1 MLRQVKEGIKI
12 MERQYVVKLTS
23 SVLTGLIASFWGIYG
38 PVILCV
44 LIAICMDVISG
55 LVSAMASGEK
65 ISSKVGW
72 VGFWKKMALL
82 LALAFGIFMDSFIPI
97 LLGTISLELP
107 FTMPIG
113 TIVGCYI
120 VINEAISI
128 IENINKA
135 APTALPKWIKKLLE
149 GAGQTIDKGG
159 NDNE

>member
-1 MLRQVKEGIKI
+1 MNMNHTIGKI
-12 MERQYVVKLTS
+12 SMSLF
-23 SVLTGLIASFWGIYG
+23 TGLIASFWGIYG
-38 PVILCV
+38 PVIICV
-44 LIAICMDVISG
+44 LVAICMDVVSG
-55 LVSAMASGEK
+55 LVSSMAAGEK
-65 ISSKVGW
+65 ISSEVGW
-72 VGFWKKMALL
+72 KGFWKKIALI
-82 LALAFGIFMDSFIPI
+82 LALSFGIFMDSFIPI

-149 GAGQTIDKGG
+149 GAGKTIDDGG
-159 NDNE
+159 SKDGEDN

>member
-1 MLRQVKEGIKI
+1 MNMNHTIGKI
-12 MERQYVVKLTS
+12 SMSLF
-23 SVLTGLIASFWGIYG
+23 TGLIASFWGIYG
-38 PVILCV
+38 PVIICV
-44 LIAICMDVISG
+44 LVAICMDVISG
-55 LVSAMASGEK
+55 LVASMASGEK

-72 VGFWKKMALL
+72 IGFWKKMALI

-128 IENINKA
+128 IENINQA

-149 GAGQTIDKGG
+149 GAGKTIDDGG
-159 NDNE
+159 SKDGEDN

>member
-1 MLRQVKEGIKI
+1 MDKDQIIKI
-12 MERQYVVKLTS
+12 TTS
-23 SVLTGLIASFWGIYG
+23 LITGLVASFWGIYG
-38 PVILCV
+38 PVIICV
-44 LIAICMDVISG
+44 LVAICMDVISG
-55 LVSAMASGEK
+55 LVAAMASGEK

-72 VGFWKKMALL
+72 TGFWKKMALI
-82 LALAFGIFMDSFIPI
+82 LALAFGIFMDSFVPI

-128 IENINKA
+128 IENINQA

-149 GAGQTIDKGG
+149 GAGKTIDDGG
-159 NDNE
+159 SKDGKDN

>member
-1 MLRQVKEGIKI
+1 MNDKFVIG
-12 MERQYVVKLTS
+12 KLS
-23 SVLTGLIASFWGIYG
+23 ASLISGLVASFWGIYG
-38 PVILCV
+38 PVIICV
-44 LIAICMDVISG
+44 LVAICMDVVSG
-55 LVSAMASGEK
+55 LVASMASGEK

-72 VGFWKKMALL
+72 VGFWKKMALI

-159 NDNE
+159 DNERN

>member
-1 MLRQVKEGIKI
+1 MNKEMI
-12 MERQYVVKLTS
+12 VKLSTS
-23 SVLTGLIASFWGIYG
+23 VISGLVASFWGIYG

-44 LIAICMDVISG
+44 LIAICMDVVSG
-55 LVSAMASGEK
+55 LVSAMAAGEK

-149 GAGQTIDKGG
+149 GAGKAIDDGG
-159 NDNE
+159 SSDGKDR

>member
-1 MLRQVKEGIKI
+1 MSMNSSYL
-12 MERQYVVKLTS
+12 KLS
-23 SVLTGLIASFWGIYG
+23 ASLFTGLVASFWGIYG
-38 PVILCV
+38 PVIICV
-44 LIAICMDVISG
+44 LVAICMDVISG
-55 LVSAMASGEK
+55 LVAAMASGEK

-72 VGFWKKMALL
+72 IGFWKKMALI

-135 APTALPKWIKKLLE
+135 APTALPKWIKKILE
-149 GAGQTIDKGG
+149 GAGKTIDDGG
-159 NDNE
+159 AENGKDN

>member
-1 MLRQVKEGIKI
+1 MNMNHTIGKI
-12 MERQYVVKLTS
+12 SMSLF
-23 SVLTGLIASFWGIYG
+23 TGLIASFWGIYG
-38 PVILCV
+38 PVIICV
-44 LIAICMDVISG
+44 LVAICMDVISG
-55 LVSAMASGEK
+55 LVASMASGEK

-72 VGFWKKMALL
+72 IGFWKKMALI

-128 IENINKA
+128 IENINQA

-149 GAGQTIDKGG
+149 GAGKTIDDGG
-159 NDNE
+159 SSDGKDN

>member
-1 MLRQVKEGIKI
+1 MSNHMKFA
-12 MERQYVVKLTS
+12 TS
-23 SVLTGLIASFWGIYG
+23 LFTGLVASFWGIYG
-38 PVILCV
+38 PVIICV
-44 LIAICMDVISG
+44 LVAICMDVISG
-55 LVSAMASGEK
+55 LVASMASGEK

-72 VGFWKKMALL
+72 IGFWKKMALI

-128 IENINKA
+128 IENINEA

-149 GAGQTIDKGG
+149 GAGKAIDDGG
-159 NDNE
+159 SEDGTDH

>member
-1 MLRQVKEGIKI
+1 MSIKEH
-12 MERQYVVKLTS
+12 QLKLATS
-23 SVLTGLIASFWGIYG
+23 LISGLVASFWGIYG
-38 PVILCV
+38 PVIICV
-44 LIAICMDVISG
+44 LVAICMDVVSG
-55 LVSAMASGEK
+55 LVASMASGEK

-72 VGFWKKMALL
+72 VGFWKKMALI

-97 LLGTISLELP
+97 LLGTIALELP

-149 GAGQTIDKGG
+149 GAGKAIDDGG
-159 NDNE
+159 GENGKNN

>member
-1 MLRQVKEGIKI
+1 MNIKEH
-12 MERQYVVKLTS
+12 QLKLATS
-23 SVLTGLIASFWGIYG
+23 LISGLVASFWGIYG
-38 PVILCV
+38 PVIICV
-44 LIAICMDVISG
+44 LFAICMDVVSG
-55 LVSAMASGEK
+55 LVASMASGEK

-72 VGFWKKMALL
+72 IGFWKKMALI

-128 IENINKA
+128 IENINQA
-135 APTALPKWIKKLLE
+135 APTALPKWIKKILE
-149 GAGQTIDKGG
+149 GAGKTIDDGG
-159 NDNE
+159 AENGKDN

>member
-1 MLRQVKEGIKI
+1 MNTNHIIGKI
-12 MERQYVVKLTS
+12 SMSLF
-23 SVLTGLIASFWGIYG
+23 TGLIASFWGIYG
-38 PVILCV
+38 PVIICV
-44 LIAICMDVISG
+44 LVAICMDVVSG
-55 LVSAMASGEK
+55 LVASMASGEK

-72 VGFWKKMALL
+72 IGFWKKMALI

-128 IENINKA
+128 IENINQA

-149 GAGQTIDKGG
+149 GAGKTIDDGG
-159 NDNE
+159 SADGKN

>member
-1 MLRQVKEGIKI
+1 MNKEMI
-12 MERQYVVKLTS
+12 VKLSTS
-23 SVLTGLIASFWGIYG
+23 VISGLVASFWGIYG
-38 PVILCV
+38 PVIICV
-44 LIAICMDVISG
+44 LVAICMDVISG
-55 LVSAMASGEK
+55 LVAAMASGEK
-65 ISSKVGW
+65 LSSRVGW
-72 VGFWKKMALL
+72 IGFWKKMALI

-149 GAGQTIDKGG
+149 GASKTIDEGG
-159 NDNE
+159 KDNDKQD

>member
-1 MLRQVKEGIKI
+1 MN
-12 MERQYVVKLTS
+12 S
-23 SVLTGLIASFWGIYG
+23 SFAKYAASLLTGLVASFWGIYG
-38 PVILCV
+38 PVIICV
-44 LIAICMDVISG
+44 LVAICMDVISG
-55 LVSAMASGEK
+55 LVAAMASGEK

-72 VGFWKKMALL
+72 IGFWKKMALI

-149 GAGQTIDKGG
+149 GAGKTIDDGG
-159 NDNE
+159 SGDGTDH

>member
-1 MLRQVKEGIKI
+1 MNKESI
-12 MERQYVVKLTS
+12 VKLTT
-23 SVLTGLIASFWGIYG
+23 SVLSGLVASFWGIYG
-38 PVILCV
+38 PVIVCV
-44 LIAICMDVISG
+44 LVAICMDVVSG
-55 LVSAMASGEK
+55 LVSAMAAGEK

-72 VGFWKKMALL
+72 VGFWKKMALI
-82 LALAFGIFMDSFIPI
+82 LALSFGIFMDSFIPI

-159 NDNE
+159 KEHE

>member
-1 MLRQVKEGIKI
+1 MKDHIL
-12 MERQYVVKLTS
+12 KLS
-23 SVLTGLIASFWGIYG
+23 MSVLTGLVASFWGIYG
-38 PVILCV
+38 PVIICV
-44 LIAICMDVISG
+44 LIAICMDVVSG
-55 LVSAMASGEK
+55 LVAAMASGEK
-65 ISSKVGW
+65 LSSRVGW
-72 VGFWKKMALL
+72 IGFWKKMALI

-135 APTALPKWIKKLLE
+135 SPTALPKWIKKLLE
-149 GAGQTIDKGG
+149 GASKTIDEGG
-159 NDNE
+159 KDNDKQD

>member
-1 MLRQVKEGIKI
+1 MNNHIYG
-12 MERQYVVKLTS
+12 KLAAS
-23 SVLTGLIASFWGIYG
+23 LISGLAASFWGIYG

-44 LIAICMDVISG
+44 LIAICMDVVSG
-55 LVSAMASGEK
+55 LVASMAAGEK

-72 VGFWKKMALL
+72 TGFWKKMALI

-149 GAGQTIDKGG
+149 GAGKTIDDGG
-159 NDNE
+159 SGDGKDN

>member
-1 MLRQVKEGIKI
+1 MNMNHTIGKI
-12 MERQYVVKLTS
+12 SMSLF
-23 SVLTGLIASFWGIYG
+23 TGLIASFWGIYG
-38 PVILCV
+38 PVIICV
-44 LIAICMDVISG
+44 LVAICMDVISG
-55 LVSAMASGEK
+55 LVASMASGKK

-72 VGFWKKMALL
+72 IGFWKKMALI

-128 IENINKA
+128 IENINQA

-149 GAGQTIDKGG
+149 GAGKTIDDGG
-159 NDNE
+159 SKDGKDN

>member
-1 MLRQVKEGIKI
+1 MNNHIYG
-12 MERQYVVKLTS
+12 KLTAS
-23 SVLTGLIASFWGIYG
+23 LISGLAASFWGIYG

-55 LVSAMASGEK
+55 LVASMAVGEK
-65 ISSKVGW
+65 ISSQVGW
-72 VGFWKKMALL
+72 IGFWKKMALI

-135 APTALPKWIKKLLE
+135 APTALPKWIKKMLE
-149 GAGQTIDKGG
+149 GAGKTIDDGG
-159 NDNE
+159 SGDGKDN

>member
-1 MLRQVKEGIKI
+1 MNN
-12 MERQYVVKLTS
+12 
-23 SVLTGLIASFWGIYG
+23 SVSKYAASLFTGLVASFWGIYG
-38 PVILCV
+38 PVIICV
-44 LIAICMDVISG
+44 LVAICMDVISG
-55 LVSAMASGEK
+55 LVAAMASGEK

-72 VGFWKKMALL
+72 IGFWKKIALL

-128 IENINKA
+128 IENINQA

-149 GAGQTIDKGG
+149 GAGKTIDDGG
-159 NDNE
+159 SEDGKDN

>member
-1 MLRQVKEGIKI
+1 MKDHI
-12 MERQYVVKLTS
+12 VKLSTS
-23 SVLTGLIASFWGIYG
+23 VISGLVASFWGIYG
-38 PVILCV
+38 PVIICV
-44 LIAICMDVISG
+44 LVAICMDVISG
-55 LVSAMASGEK
+55 LVAAMASGEK

-72 VGFWKKMALL
+72 IGFWKKMALI

-149 GAGQTIDKGG
+149 GASKTIDEGG
-159 NDNE
+159 KDNDKQD

>member
-1 MLRQVKEGIKI
+1 MMNDSGT
-12 MERQYVVKLTS
+12 KLVAS
-23 SVLTGLIASFWGIYG
+23 LFTGLVASFWGIYG
-38 PVILCV
+38 PVIICV
-44 LIAICMDVISG
+44 LVAICMDVISG
-55 LVSAMASGEK
+55 LVASMASGEK

-72 VGFWKKMALL
+72 IGFWKKMALI

-128 IENINKA
+128 IENINQA

-149 GAGQTIDKGG
+149 GAGKTIDDGG
-159 NDNE
+159 SEDGTDH

>member
-1 MLRQVKEGIKI
+1 MSKEGIG
-12 MERQYVVKLTS
+12 KLATS
-23 SVLTGLIASFWGIYG
+23 VITGLVASFWGVYG

-44 LIAICMDVISG
+44 LIAICMDVVSG

-72 VGFWKKMALL
+72 IGFWKKIALI

-149 GAGQTIDKGG
+149 GAGKTIDNGG
-159 NDNE
+159 KDNE

>member
-1 MLRQVKEGIKI
+1 
-12 MERQYVVKLTS
+12 MENKSIIGKMSASLIS
-23 SVLTGLIASFWGIYG
+23 GLVASFWGVYG
-38 PVILCV
+38 PVIICV
-44 LIAICMDVISG
+44 IVAICMDVLSG
-55 LVSAMASGEK
+55 LVAAMASGEK
-65 ISSKVGW
+65 ISSKVGFT
-72 VGFWKKMALL
+72 GFWKKMALL
-82 LALAFGIFMDSFIPI
+82 LALSFGIFMDTFVPI

-149 GAGQTIDKGG
+149 GAGKTIDNGG
-159 NDNE
+159 NKDE